1 MKKGFTLIELLIV
14 VVIVGVLVGVALPQY
29 KMAAERSRATVGLAA
44 VRQAADKVNAWYLLQ
59 NPEKYP
65 NLSQFTAMDLGDELA
80 GVQNKAGNKMGALFT
95 LTNSFLF
102 SEGSSVRNKAIS
114 IVRRDNSSGW
124 SYAIAICSLNGQIVG
139 EAVCEASSPTPK
151 ACKELGL
158 QTHDENW
165 CNF

>member
-80 GVQNKAGNKMGALFT
+80 GVQNKNNTKGPGMLFEKPRLSTLGDAVAIILPRHGNDWNYQHVACLNNGEIK
-95 LTNSFLF
+95 
-102 SEGSSVRNKAIS
+102 KI
-114 IVRRDNSSGW
+114 
-124 SYAIAICSLNGQIVG
+124 ICMSKTGT
-139 EAVCEASSPTPK
+139 SSPDCGK
-151 ACKELGL
+151 LGL
-158 QTHDENW
+158 EEGTSCD
-165 CNF
+165 